1 MARLGQLISV
11 LTLAGRRFAA
21 RGMRLL
27 GVGGPRRTALPR
39 GMRHAA
45 HEASVPTDVMAAAYG
60 QTASSESPRSSPAPD
75 VKGMQRELGVV
86 LDAHEGS
93 RSVFRYLAHFERRLA
108 SRGLEVLDEMS
119 VQHLRRALAQFE
131 AIITDWSPAHLAEL
145 RSRMAVA
152 LSARDGSAAIWKPA
166 QTLSQAYEPKPM
178 PLVASTIHTASRAG
192 RAIEPGPAVSRW
204 SFESVGDGMAVHSRK
219 SVRRP

>member
-1 MARLGQLISV
+1 
-11 LTLAGRRFAA
+11 
-21 RGMRLL
+21 MRLL
-27 GVGGPRRTALPR
+27 GAGRPHASALPHGSR
-39 GMRHAA
+39 EDS

-60 QTASSESPRSSPAPD
+60 QTAASESARSSPAPD
-75 VKGMQRELGVV
+75 LKGMQRELAVV

-93 RSVFRYLAHFERRLA
+93 RSVFRYLAHFERRLT
-108 SRGLEVLDEMS
+108 SKGLEVLDEMS

-166 QTLSQAYEPKPM
+166 QTLSQTYEPKPM
-178 PLVASTIHTASRAG
+178 PLVAQSVRTASRPD
-192 RAIEPGPAVSRW
+192 RTIDPGPAVSRW
-204 SFESVGDGMAVHSRK
+204 SFESVGDRMALHSRK
-219 SVRRP
+219 SARRP

>member
-1 MARLGQLISV
+1 MAPLGQLISV

-21 RGMRLL
+21 RTVRLL
-27 GVGGPRRTALPR
+27 GVKRSHRAAWRRGIRDA
-39 GMRHAA
+39 G

-60 QTASSESPRSSPAPD
+60 QTGSSESARSSPAPD

-108 SRGLEVLDEMS
+108 SKGLEVLDEMS

-131 AIITDWSPAHLAEL
+131 AIITDWSPAHLADL

-178 PLVASTIHTASRAG
+178 PLVASAIRTATHPG
-192 RAIEPGPAVSRW
+192 RINDAGPAVSRW
-204 SFESVGDGMAVHSRK
+204 SFESVGDGMAVHPRK